1 MSKTQKS
8 QKSQKSLK
16 TQKTQRNQK
25 KKQPGETRNTGG
37 GFIFFVP
44 DQGEGAAKAI
54 VIALKVIMLIITS
67 ICALCFGILGP
78 VCIWV
83 GEYDPEVVENPAI
96 LTWLISSCVYIIG
109 TFVIM
114 LGHSRIASVI
124 DIIAAAGSLVTYYL
138 FVSHSAD
145 PDISVGPTMLYMPCL
160 ALTVLAVV
168 IAMLINI
175 PKWLE
180 KQAQK
185 ANEKA
190 PSIIDDDR

>member
-1 MSKTQKS
+1 MSNK
-8 QKSQKSLK
+8 
-16 TQKTQRNQK
+16 NK
-25 KKQPGETRNTGG
+25 KKQTAQESK
-37 GFIFFVP
+37 GFMFFVP
-44 DQGEGAAKAI
+44 DQGEGAAKVI

-83 GEYDPEVVENPAI
+83 GEYDYEIVENPAI
-96 LTWLISSCVYIIG
+96 LTWLISSCIYIVG

-114 LGHSRIASVI
+114 MGHSRIAAVI
-124 DIIAAAGSLVTYYL
+124 DCVAAVGSLVTYYL
-138 FVSHSAD
+138 FVTHSAD
-145 PDISVGPTMLYMPCL
+145 PDISTGPTMLYMPCI

-185 ANEKA
+185 AHEKA
-190 PSIIDDDR
+190 PSIIKEDDDQ

>member
-1 MSKTQKS
+1 MSSKKKSTPQK
-8 QKSQKSLK
+8 
-16 TQKTQRNQK
+16 QK
-25 KKQPGETRNTGG
+25 KEKKQDS
-37 GFIFFVP
+37 GFVFFVP
-44 DQGEGAAKAI
+44 DQGEGAVKYI

-78 VCIWV
+78 VCIWI
-83 GEYDPEVVENPAI
+83 GEYDPEIVENPAI
-96 LTWLISSCVYIIG
+96 LTWLISSCVYIVG

-114 LGHSRIASVI
+114 LGHSRIAAVI
-124 DIIAAAGSLVTYYL
+124 DCVAAVGSLVTYYL
-138 FVSHSAD
+138 FVTHSAD
-145 PDISVGPTMLYMPCL
+145 PEISVGPTTLYMPCL

-185 ANEKA
+185 AHEKA
-190 PSIIDDDR
+190 PSIINDDDED